1 MIYCPLRM
9 PANDPAAPNAPVSK
23 QPETNNGHEVPLK
36 IYLLPNL
43 LTAGNLFC
51 GFLALTKIVGADLNT
66 PTGYADIKNALLLI
80 LLACVFDILD
90 GRVARWSGGDSAFGR
105 EFDSLADV
113 VSFGVAP
120 AFLVHRI
127 VLEKV
132 FNDNGLGIFQGHPE
146 IGWFISSIYLLCGAF
161 RLARFNCLAAQPD
174 PGNGKEFIGC
184 PIPVAAGTVA
194 SITLFLIWWDEK
206 EFRQGNWR
214 YALPVLMVFLSVLMV
229 SKVRYPTFKKF
240 DWRATSSF
248 IKVVIMALVI
258 GFFFILW
265 ERAVPLVLP
274 IIFISYLL
282 YGFVR
287 PYLTRQMRSDF
298 EED

>member
-1 MIYCPLRM
+1 MIYCAPRM
-9 PANDPAAPNAPVSK
+9 PANDPTASNAPVSK
-23 QPETNNGHEVPLK
+23 PAETENGEGQPLK

-51 GFLALTKIVGADLNT
+51 GFLALTKIVGADLSN
-66 PTGYADIKNALLLI
+66 GYVDIKNALLLI
-80 LLACVFDILD
+80 LLACVFDMLD

-113 VSFGVAP
+113 VSFGVVP

-127 VLEKV
+127 VLKEV
-132 FNDNGLGIFQGHPE
+132 FGPESGISMFQGHPE

-161 RLARFNCLAAQPD
+161 RLARFNCLATQPD
-174 PGNGKEFIGC
+174 PSNGKEFIGC
-184 PIPVAAGTVA
+184 PIPVAAGAVA

-206 EFRQGNWR
+206 EFKQGNWR
-214 YALPVLMVFLSVLMV
+214 YALPLLMVFLSVLMV

-248 IKVVIMALVI
+248 SKVVIMALVI

-265 ERAVPLVLP
+265 EKAVPVVMP
-274 IIFISYLL
+274 VIFFSYLI

-287 PYLTRQMRSDF
+287 PYMTRQMRSDF